1 MLTEL
6 ILTGLLLNSIQIT
19 PVTVTDGTTDIITVA
34 AEENGTSWIIKD
46 FYSECGQQLFV
57 VHSGEYYITTLSE

>member
-6 ILTGLLLNSIQIT
+6 ILTGLLLNPIQIT
-19 PVTVTDGTTDIITVA
+19 PTTVTDCTTDIIPVA
-34 AEENGTSWIIKD
+34 AEENGTNWIIED

-57 VHSGEYYITTLSE
+57 VHSGEWYITTLSE